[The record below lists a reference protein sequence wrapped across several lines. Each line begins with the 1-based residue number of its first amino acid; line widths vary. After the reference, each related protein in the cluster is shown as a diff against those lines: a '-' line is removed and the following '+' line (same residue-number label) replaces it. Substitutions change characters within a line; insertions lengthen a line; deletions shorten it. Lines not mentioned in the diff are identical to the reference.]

1 MAALNQ
7 DFVTYAGDDISP
19 VFTVQTTAGV
29 AVDISSVAEITWRAL
44 NEDGAIVLTKTKS
57 GGAVSFVRYWTRR

>member
-7 DFVTYAGDDISP
+7 DFVTYAGDDVSP

-29 AVDISSVAEITWRAL
+29 AVDISSVAESETGRSL
-44 NEDGAIVLTKTKS
+44 MPPNERTSA
-57 GGAVSFVRYWTRR
+57 